1 MQGMTKTRQ
10 KTRQKRGGRGR
21 EEAVVVRKGR
31 RRENS
36 LPPPTY
42 AAGGSYRHGLGG
54 PWDCQ
59 TFARPSVALGFF
71 IGNRPAIDPRAILS
85 PPTVSTT
92 HTNNRSRIKQIVLPT
107 YLVRLRNYLKEFGN
121 GEREEKLER
130 FSDTSGAAGV
140 PSFFFTA
147 IESLSASIH
156 PASLYTCLPTFVH
169 LPHPE
174 FSILLRIRING
185 FP

>member
-1 MQGMTKTRQ
+1 MLAVRWRRWQRLAGRKRNARATRTEESSA
-10 KTRQKRGGRGR
+10 KERRMEGKKGIGGKRAGHDEDEAEARRERG
-21 EEAVVVRKGR
+21 EERRLVVRKGR

-85 PPTVSTT
+85 LSLSPPTVSSQPTT
-92 HTNNRSRIKQIVLPT
+92 TRTIDRETNKTN
-107 YLVRLRNYLKEFGN
+107 
-121 GEREEKLER
+121 
-130 FSDTSGAAGV
+130 
-140 PSFFFTA
+140 
-147 IESLSASIH
+147 SI
-156 PASLYTCLPTFVH
+156 T
-169 LPHPE
+169 
-174 FSILLRIRING
+174 LRI
-185 FP
+185 

>member
-1 MQGMTKTRQ
+1 MEGK
-10 KTRQKRGGRGR
+10 KGIGGKRAGHDEDEAEARRERG
-21 EEAVVVRKGR
+21 EERRLVVRKGR

-85 PPTVSTT
+85 LSLRQ
-92 HTNNRSRIKQIVLPT
+92 RSPHNLLCEQSIEKRIKQIV
-107 YLVRLRNYLKEFGN
+107 
-121 GEREEKLER
+121 
-130 FSDTSGAAGV
+130 SHCV
-140 PSFFFTA
+140 PS
-147 IESLSASIH
+147 
-156 PASLYTCLPTFVH
+156 
-169 LPHPE
+169 
-174 FSILLRIRING
+174 
-185 FP
+185 

>member
-107 YLVRLRNYLKEFGN
+107 YLVRLRNYLKSLETEK
-121 GEREEKLER
+121 ERKNSKDFRTPRVQQVSPPFFSRRSPLR
-130 FSDTSGAAGV
+130 FIPPRYIPAFQHSS
-140 PSFFFTA
+140 
-147 IESLSASIH
+147 ICLIQNSLS
-156 PASLYTCLPTFVH
+156 F
-169 LPHPE
+169 
-174 FSILLRIRING
+174 
-185 FP
+185 